1 MLKYSMHLP
10 HPLDSSLRSLLWL
23 GGRVP
28 GMCPRSHTDV
38 PRTLHVQRN
47 RGDARPEQQ
56 TPHRDSP
63 YVLVRT
69 LAPSASSQLLLL
81 GAKRRKRQHV
91 VQDLFVLFFF

>member
-38 PRTLHVQRN
+38 PRTLHVQRDRRDAHPLSN
-47 RGDARPEQQ
+47 RPRTRGLTIRTRTYSRSLRPFAAAAVGCKAQKAE
-56 TPHRDSP
+56 SE
-63 YVLVRT
+63 
-69 LAPSASSQLLLL
+69 S
-81 GAKRRKRQHV
+81 GKR
-91 VQDLFVLFFF
+91 